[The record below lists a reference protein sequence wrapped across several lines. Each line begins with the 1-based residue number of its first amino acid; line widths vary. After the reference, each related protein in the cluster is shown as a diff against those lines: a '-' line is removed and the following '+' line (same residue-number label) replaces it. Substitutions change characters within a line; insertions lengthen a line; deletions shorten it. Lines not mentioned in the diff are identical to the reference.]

1 MSIATFEPVFIVDD
15 DPAAHESVA
24 ALVRSHGL
32 EAETFE
38 SAEDFL
44 ARFDRQRDGCLIID
58 MRMSG
63 MCGLKLQELLRAE
76 GVELPVIIITGYG
89 DVSSAVQAM
98 RGGAQTFLEKPCNDQ
113 QLWEAICRALAC
125 QVQSRS
131 QRAQRAQIRSRLAML
146 TPEEHQVLQK
156 LVAGNPNKTI
166 AKELDLGLRTVEL
179 RRANILQ
186 KMQAASLAELV
197 RMVVAAGAVRDSTR
211 EFAASAE
218 EGQSG
223 EAAEPTV
230 NSG

>member
-1 MSIATFEPVFIVDD
+1 MSIATSDPVFIVDD
-15 DPAAHESVA
+15 DPAARESVA

-44 ARFDRQRDGCLIID
+44 ARFDRLKDGCLIID
-58 MRMSG
+58 MRMTG

-89 DVSSAVQAM
+89 DITTAVQAL
-98 RGGAQTFLEKPCNDQ
+98 RGGAQTFLEKTCNDQ
-113 QLWEAICRALAC
+113 LLWEAICQALAC
-125 QVQSRS
+125 QAQLRS
-131 QRAQRAQIRSRLAML
+131 QRAHRAQIRSRLAAL

-179 RRANILQ
+179 RRANILH

-197 RMVVAAGAVRDSTR
+197 RMVVAAGALR
-211 EFAASAE
+211 EWTMDLGTSAE
-218 EGQSG
+218 EGQFSK
-223 EAAEPTV
+223 ASQPTV
-230 NSG
+230 KSG